1 MLFVVNSS
9 HVVLLFLYAIS
20 CFPRL
25 MFPRLVSFQQFR
37 LDYFYFSPAYIVC
50 VLRKPTNL
58 GLTN

>member
-9 HVVLLFLYAIS
+9 HVVFLFLYAIS
-20 CFPRL
+20 C
-25 MFPRLVSFQQFR
+25 FPRLVSFQQFR
-37 LDYFYFSPAYIVC
+37 LDYFYFNLAYTVC

>member
-25 MFPRLVSFQQFR
+25 VSFQQFR
-37 LDYFYFSPAYIVC
+37 LDYFYFSHAYTVR
-50 VLRKPTNL
+50 VLRNPTNL
-58 GLTN
+58 RLTN